1 MKGCE
6 NMNIKVEIT
15 MMSGETIRGI
25 LVKSDKFYKY
35 VETKIDYDEL
45 AIDIF
50 GKEYCDKNKTL
61 INKLPIDEIKEIKLG

>member
-1 MKGCE
+1 
-6 NMNIKVEIT
+6 MNIKVEIT